1 MGNKKGEKMKPTLKI
16 IGTDGNAFAILGKAQ
31 RVARENDM
39 DWNTIQAEATN
50 GDYDHL
56 LRTMMKYFDVE

>member
-1 MGNKKGEKMKPTLKI
+1 MKPTLKI
-16 IGTDGNAFAILGKAQ
+16 IGEDGNAFVILGKAQ

-39 DWNTIQAEATN
+39 DWKTIQAEATT

-56 LRTMMKYFDVE
+56 LRTMMKYFEVE